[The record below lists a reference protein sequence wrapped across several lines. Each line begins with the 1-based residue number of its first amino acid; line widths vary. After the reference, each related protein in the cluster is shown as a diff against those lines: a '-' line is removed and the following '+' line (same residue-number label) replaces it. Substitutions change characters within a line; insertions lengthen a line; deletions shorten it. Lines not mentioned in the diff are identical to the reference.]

1 MENRA
6 LYEKP
11 RHEPADVIPLTRELA
26 LLDWLK
32 SSNRLIPRDDEVVTE
47 EGRPRDDGD
56 IDLIL
61 DEDSNDS
68 FDDDAA
74 SSNDES

>member
-11 RHEPADVIPLTRELA
+11 RHEPADVIPLTQELA

-32 SSNRLIPRDDEVVTE
+32 SNDRLIPRDDSPVLDESK
-47 EGRPRDDGD
+47 PREDSD

-61 DEDSNDS
+61 EEDNNDS
-68 FDDDAA
+68 FDDD
-74 SSNDES
+74 SSSSDDN

>member
-6 LYEKP
+6 LYQKP
-11 RHEPADVIPLTRELA
+11 RHEPADVIPLARELA

-32 SSNRLIPRDDEVVTE
+32 SSNRLIPRDDGPVIE
-47 EGRPRDDGD
+47 ESKPREDGD

-61 DEDSNDS
+61 DEDNNDNFEEDS
-68 FDDDAA
+68 SSSSDD
-74 SSNDES
+74 